1 MTVNMSKT
9 YDLRDIR
16 YWVYQPNLVRWR
28 HRFRGVR
35 ESLKFN
41 QEIGQYYFDI
51 NNARTKMEDVEST
64 QRDNVDLVLDGGT
77 VEDVSIMID
86 DATPS
91 VEDMILPGFE
101 SLSGTFARIHNR
113 IRSLERND

>member
-1 MTVNMSKT
+1 MAKT

-16 YWVYQPNLVRWR
+16 YWVYQPNIVRWR

-41 QEIGQYYFDI
+41 QEIGQYIYDI
-51 NNARTKMEDVEST
+51 NNARQKMLAVEVT
-64 QRDNVDLVLDGGT
+64 QGENVELVLDGGEIQD
-77 VEDVSIMID
+77 VEILID
-86 DATPS
+86 DATPT
-91 VEDMILPGFE
+91 VESMVLPGFE
-101 SLSGTFARIHNR
+101 SLTSSFARIRNR